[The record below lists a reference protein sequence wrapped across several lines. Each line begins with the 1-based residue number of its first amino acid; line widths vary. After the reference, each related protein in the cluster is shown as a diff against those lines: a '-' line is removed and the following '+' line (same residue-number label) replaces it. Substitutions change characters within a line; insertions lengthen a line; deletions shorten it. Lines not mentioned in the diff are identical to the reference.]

1 MAGRFPISL
10 VPGELHEL
18 MDAVTCGSK
27 KTFYFGL
34 VLGDSLVL
42 EPAGETV
49 RGSARRAPAAD
60 CFNTSAGS
68 A

>member
-10 VPGELHEL
+10 IPGELHEL
-18 MDAVTCGSK
+18 MDAGTSGSQE
-27 KTFYFGL
+27 TFHFGL
-34 VLGDSLVL
+34 ALGDSLVL
-42 EPAGETV
+42 EPTGETV
-49 RGSARRAPAAD
+49 RGSAGRASAAD